1 MFVVDS
7 VLNFRFAPRVVM
19 VVFRIMCDLM
29 LYYVTINV
37 IRRPFTDM
45 VQLFRCVNTH
55 ISRCEESVA
64 NRTFILTVNLQI
76 AS

>member
-7 VLNFRFAPRVVM
+7 VLNFRVSPTVV
-19 VVFRIMCDLM
+19 VVIFRIRCDLM
-29 LYYVTINV
+29 LCYVTMNV
-37 IRRPFTDM
+37 RRITDK

-64 NRTFILTVNLQI
+64 KRTFILTDNLQI
-76 AS
+76 AP